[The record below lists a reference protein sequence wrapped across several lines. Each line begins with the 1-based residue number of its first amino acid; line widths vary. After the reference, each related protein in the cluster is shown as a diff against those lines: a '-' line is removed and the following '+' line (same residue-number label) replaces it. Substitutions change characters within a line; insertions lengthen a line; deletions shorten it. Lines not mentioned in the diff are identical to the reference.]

1 MALGIS
7 TNLPSLNA
15 QNILSGTQKAQ
26 SNTLS
31 ELSSAKRS
39 TQTDPASTVL
49 IEQFAAQIAGSNQA
63 RSNLNDGV
71 SLTQVADG
79 ALSTIQDNTQR
90 IRELTVAAGNDTLS
104 TQDRAAIVEESNQLS
119 LANADI
125 VQNTSFNGTSLLQG
139 QGSLNFQAGA
149 NAGDQLSVS
158 RPDLTKLNSSTG
170 QINLSSAAA
179 AGQSLSRLDS
189 DLASVSSARSD
200 YGAVSNRL
208 TASAAN
214 LQNRSENLSAAKSQ
228 AADTDYAAATA
239 NLVQQQVRAQAN
251 TAALAQANAA
261 PQQVLS
267 LLRAS

>member
-7 TNLPSLNA
+7 ANLPSLNA
-15 QNILSGTQKAQ
+15 QNSLNSTALSK
-26 SNTLS
+26 SLS

-39 TQTDPASTVL
+39 SQADPASTVL

-63 RSNLNDGV
+63 RSNLNDGI

-90 IRELTVAAGNDTLS
+90 IRELTIAAGNDTLS
-104 TQDRAAIVEESNQLS
+104 PQDRAAIQEESNQLS
-119 LANADI
+119 LANSDI
-125 VQNTSFNGTSLLQG
+125 VQNTNFNGTALLQG
-139 QGSLNFQAGA
+139 QGNLNFQAGA
-149 NAGDQLSVS
+149 NAGDQLALS
-158 RPDLTKLNSSTG
+158 RPDLTKLNSSNG
-170 QINLSSAAA
+170 QIDLSSAAA
-179 AGQSLSRLDS
+179 AGQALSRLDS

-200 YGAVSNRL
+200 FGAVSNRL

-214 LQNRSENLSAAKSQ
+214 LQNRSENLSAAKSRV
-228 AADTDYAAATA
+228 ADTDYAAATA

-251 TAALAQANAA
+251 IAAQAQANAA

-267 LLRAS
+267 LLRS

>member
-1 MALGIS
+1 MGLGIS

-15 QNILSGTQKAQ
+15 QNSLSGTQNAL
-26 SNTLS
+26 SSSLS

-39 TQTDPASTVL
+39 SQTDPASTVL

-63 RSNLNDGV
+63 RANLNDGV

-104 TQDRAAIVEESNQLS
+104 TQDRAAIQEESNQLS

-139 QGSLNFQAGA
+139 QGNLNFQAGA
-149 NAGDQLSVS
+149 NAGDQLSIS

-170 QINLSSAAA
+170 QIDLSSAAA
-179 AGQSLSRLDS
+179 AGQTLSRLDS
-189 DLASVSSARSD
+189 DLTSVSSARSD

-208 TASAAN
+208 SASAAN
-214 LQNRSENLSAAKSQ
+214 LQNRSENLSAAKSRV
-228 AADTDYAAATA
+228 ADTDYAAATA

>member
-1 MALGIS
+1 MGLGIS

-15 QNILSGTQKAQ
+15 QNSLNSTQNALSTSLG
-26 SNTLS
+26 

-39 TQTDPASTVL
+39 TQTSPASTVL

-63 RSNLNDGV
+63 RSNLNDGI

-79 ALSTIQDNTQR
+79 ALSTLQDNTQR
-90 IRELTVAAGNDTLS
+90 IRELTITAGNSTLS
-104 TQDRAAIVEESNQLS
+104 TADRAAIQEESNQLS

-125 VQNTSFNGTSLLQG
+125 VQNTSFNGTPLLQG
-139 QGSLNFQAGA
+139 QGNLNFQAGA

-170 QINLSSAAA
+170 QIDLSNPAA
-179 AGQSLSRLDS
+179 AGQALSRLDN

-200 YGAVSNRL
+200 FGAVSNRL
-208 TASAAN
+208 TAGAAN
-214 LQNRSENLSAAKSQ
+214 LQNRAENLSAAKSRV
-228 AADTDYAAATA
+228 ADTDYAAATA

-267 LLRAS
+267 LLRS

>member
-1 MALGIS
+1 MDIGTAS
-7 TNLPSLNA
+7 NLPSLNA
-15 QNILSGTQKAQ
+15 QNSLSGTQKAQ

-39 TQTDPASTVL
+39 TQTDPASTAI
-49 IEQFAAQIAGSNQA
+49 IEQYAAQIAGSNQA

-104 TQDRAAIVEESNQLS
+104 TQDRAAIQEESNQLS

-125 VQNTSFNGTSLLQG
+125 VQNTNFNGTSLLQG
-139 QGSLNFQAGA
+139 QGNLNLQAGA
-149 NAGDQLSVS
+149 NTGDQLAIS
-158 RPDLTKLNSSTG
+158 RPDLTQLNSSTG
-170 QINLSSAAA
+170 QINLSSAVA
-179 AGQSLSRLDS
+179 AGQTLSRLDG
-189 DLASVSSARSD
+189 DLASISSARSD

-214 LQNRSENLSAAKSQ
+214 LQNRSENLSSAKSRV
-228 AADTDYAAATA
+228 ADTDYAAATT

-251 TAALAQANAA
+251 TAVLAQANAS

-267 LLRAS
+267 LLRS